1 MKVEKKG
8 NSRTLFRQRLFTVVA
23 LSIPLLFFLLLEA
36 GLRLAGYGHSYP
48 LFLPVAEAPG
58 FLQANPNIVKRFVI
72 DEFATPNIKI
82 HATRFPEQKA
92 PGTFRVVV
100 QGGSTAAGFP
110 YGYGASLAGM
120 LQQRLQATYPDVN
133 FEIITTAMPAVNSY
147 TLLDFTDEIIRQQ
160 PDAVLIYAGHNEY
173 LGILGVGSALSAGR
187 SRPVILTLLAL
198 RESRI
203 LQLLMHTYQVTTSGG
218 PVDVEA
224 ITNSSGTLMRRIVG
238 KRHIPI
244 DSVLYREGEQQFH
257 SNLASLLARY
267 RDAGIPVF
275 IGTLASNEKGMA
287 PFISELA
294 ADTDAAVWQAK
305 YAAGSEALQQGELE
319 TAHDALTEVVALD
332 DIAASGYFALGQLLE
347 NLGDYPSAREA
358 YLAAK
363 DRDQLRFRAPEAFNS
378 VIRQLAAGYDAHV
391 VEVQA
396 SLLEAAGHGIIGN
409 DLMLEHLHPNLL
421 GYFLLADAYFDALRE
436 QGVVTA
442 REQTVDRE
450 QAWKEIP
457 ITNVDRLNGKYQILH
472 LKGEWPFPEG
482 AVTEPRPRIPG
493 RPSVEEQIAHDLYR
507 EKITWTTA
515 MHRLLAHYENERDRS
530 SAAQVAV
537 LLADTHQY
545 EEAPQLKAGILALQ
559 VHRYRDAA
567 RLFRR
572 ALQHSPDQVDYLA
585 SLARACHA
593 SADEV
598 CVAQTLDQLR
608 TLDTGSPQ
616 VRTLFTEL
624 DHPMNP

>member
-1 MKVEKKG
+1 
-8 NSRTLFRQRLFTVVA
+8 
-23 LSIPLLFFLLLEA
+23 
-36 GLRLAGYGHSYP
+36 
-48 LFLPVAEAPG
+48 
-58 FLQANPNIVKRFVI
+58 
-72 DEFATPNIKI
+72 
-82 HATRFPEQKA
+82 
-92 PGTFRVVV
+92 
-100 QGGSTAAGFP
+100 
-110 YGYGASLAGM
+110 
-120 LQQRLQATYPDVN
+120 
-133 FEIITTAMPAVNSY
+133 MPAVNSY

-203 LQLLMHTYQVTTSGG
+203 LQLLMHIYQVTTSVG

-224 ITNSSGTLMRRIVG
+224 ISNSSGTLMRRIVG
-238 KRHIPI
+238 KRHIPF
-244 DSVLYREGEQQFH
+244 DSVLYREGEQQFR

-319 TAHDALTEVVALD
+319 TAHEALTEVVALD
-332 DIAASGYFALGQLLE
+332 DIAASGYFALGQLQE
-347 NLGDYPSAREA
+347 NLGDYPSARGA

-363 DRDQLRFRAPEAFNS
+363 DRDQLRFRAPEAFNT
-378 VIRQLAAGYDAHV
+378 VIRELATRYNAHV
-391 VEVQA
+391 VEVQD
-396 SLLEAAGHGIIGN
+396 SLAKAAGHGIIGN

-436 QGVVTA
+436 QGTIAA
-442 REQTVDRE
+442 RELTVDRE
-450 QAWKEIP
+450 QAWKDIP
-457 ITNVDRLNGKYQILH
+457 ITNVDRLNGNYQILH
-472 LKGEWPFPEG
+472 LKGDWPFPKG
-482 AVTEPRPRIPG
+482 AVSEPRPRIPG
-493 RPSVEEQIAHDLYR
+493 QPSREEQIAHDLYR

-515 MHRLLAHYENERDRS
+515 MRRLLAYYENKLDRS
-530 SAAQVAV
+530 RAAQVAV

-545 EEAPQLKAGILALQ
+545 EEAPQLKAGTLALQ

-572 ALQHSPDQVDYLA
+572 ALQHSPDQLDSLV

-608 TLDTGSPQ
+608 TLDSGSPQ
-616 VRTLFTEL
+616 VRTLFREL
-624 DHPMNP
+624 DRQVNP